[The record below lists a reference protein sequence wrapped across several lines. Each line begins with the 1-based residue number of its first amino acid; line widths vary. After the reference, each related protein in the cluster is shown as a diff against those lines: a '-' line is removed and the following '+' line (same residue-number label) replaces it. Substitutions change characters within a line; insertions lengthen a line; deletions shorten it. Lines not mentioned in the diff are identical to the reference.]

1 MSDKLLQLRDK
12 IDALD
17 EKIQAL
23 ITERA
28 QVAEEVAVAKQ
39 EAGNTIFYRAEREA
53 QVLRKVMEEEF
64 YDDQ

>member
-17 EKIQAL
+17 EQIQAL

-28 QVAEEVAVAKQ
+28 KVAEKVAREKLDS
-39 EAGNTIFYRAEREA
+39 GNEIFYRAEREA
-53 QVLRKVMEEEF
+53 ENVDEELGLEF
-64 YDDQ
+64 IK